1 MADEPI
7 AVVVDSPLGQ
17 KPQRGRFGRILRS
30 LRPMTPADKQMA
42 KQGWLQLVLQLIVIV
57 GSGFLAFSSLSA
69 RADTALEKAT
79 EAKIK
84 AAEVESDMKTLL
96 KELALQ
102 RLDTNTEMTRIRTIL
117 EERLPKK

>member
-1 MADEPI
+1 
-7 AVVVDSPLGQ
+7 
-17 KPQRGRFGRILRS
+17 
-30 LRPMTPADKQMA
+30 MTPADKQMA